1 MWNSLNRGRHLNVEN
16 HRFRSGK
23 QAVVPFANHAVVPVR
38 ETMPQV
44 CAKELLLSTLAGT
57 AVALAATLP

>member
-1 MWNSLNRGRHLNVEN
+1 MWRTIGFDQANRQW
-16 HRFRSGK
+16 FRLRTTQWFRCG
-23 QAVVPFANHAVVPVR
+23 